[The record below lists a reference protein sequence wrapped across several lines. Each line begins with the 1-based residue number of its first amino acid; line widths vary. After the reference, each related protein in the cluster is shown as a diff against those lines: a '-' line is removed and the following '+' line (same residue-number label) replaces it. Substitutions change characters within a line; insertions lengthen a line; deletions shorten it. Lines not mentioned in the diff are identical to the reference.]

1 MLNSIWW
8 GSKSSGGRGINW
20 CRWEQLCK
28 PKTVGG
34 LGFKKLY
41 DFNLSLLSKQGW
53 KFLTDHSVLVIQIYR
68 AKYFQHTSFLHANLG
83 SNPSYTWRSIHA
95 TKDLIRKHNRFRVGD
110 GSQIMVT
117 KDPWIPKDGSVLGS
131 IPMWPCLP
139 QGERPPLSSGG
150 FFSHVLWQLLRRFFF
165 SHVCWLILRNIC
177 SFVFFPSSNAYK

>member
-1 MLNSIWW
+1 MFNSFWW
-8 GSKSSGGRGINW
+8 GRKSTGGRGINW

-53 KFLTDHSVLVIQIYR
+53 KFLSDHSALVTQIYR
-68 AKYFQHTSFLHANLG
+68 AKYFQHTFLHANLG

-95 TKDLIRKHNRFRVGD
+95 TKDLIRKHSRFRVGD

-117 KDPWIPKDGSVLGS
+117 QDSWIPKDGSGMISTDLGEAYVEATIKQLMKPEERKWDEDLVTYVFNSRDGDS
-131 IPMWPCLP
+131 ILNIL
-139 QGERPPLSSGG
+139 LS
-150 FFSHVLWQLLRRFFF
+150 LRIIEDK
-165 SHVCWLILRNIC
+165 W
-177 SFVFFPSSNAYK
+177 YWK